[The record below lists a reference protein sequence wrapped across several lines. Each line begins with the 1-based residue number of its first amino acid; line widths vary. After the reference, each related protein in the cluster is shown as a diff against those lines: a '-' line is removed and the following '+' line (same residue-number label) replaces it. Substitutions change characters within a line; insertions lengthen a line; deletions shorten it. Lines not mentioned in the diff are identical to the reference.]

1 MSRIKLSY
9 YPYTIKLKDTFAI
22 ASGAR
27 NTTPAVMVEVEHN
40 GLVGYGEAS
49 LPPYLEENQDSVINF
64 LNNIHLDK
72 YADIS
77 NINLLLDFVDNSVT
91 GNSAAKASLD
101 IALYDLWGKLNS
113 LPLYKMLGV
122 QIKKNLFTSF
132 TIGISNAEE
141 LERKIESASGYKY
154 LKVKLGSNRDKE
166 IISSVRMYTDKPIFV
181 DVNQGWTDKYLALD
195 MINWLSEKNVLL
207 VEQPLPE
214 ENLEDAKWLLEK
226 SPIPIIADEAV
237 QDISDIEK
245 IKDCYTGINIK
256 LMKAGGIRN
265 AYRMI
270 KLARDLKLKVMI
282 GCMTETSCAISA
294 ASHLAPLADWI
305 DLDGSELI
313 SNDLFSGLKIVSG
326 EIVVPGTPG
335 LGIEKKN

>member
-1 MSRIKLSY
+1 MKLSY
-9 YPYTIKLKDTFAI
+9 YPYTIKLKDTFSI
-22 ASGAR
+22 ASGSR

-141 LERKIESASGYKY
+141 LERKIESASGYKF

-166 IISSVRMYTDKPIFV
+166 IISSIRMYTDKPLFV
-181 DVNQGWTDKYLALD
+181 DVNQGWKDKYFALD
-195 MINWLSEKNVLL
+195 MMNWLSEKKVLL
-207 VEQPLPE
+207 VEQPIPK

-265 AYRMI
+265 ADRMI

-326 EIVVPGTPG
+326 EIVVPDTPG